1 MLTYK
6 YNPKGG
12 IYMKAIGRL
21 FSGLFNTATSD
32 ALKVYHQWDRMRAEA
47 LTPSH
52 RSEIDAIFARHL

>member
-1 MLTYK
+1 
-6 YNPKGG
+6 
-12 IYMKAIGRL
+12 MKAIGRL